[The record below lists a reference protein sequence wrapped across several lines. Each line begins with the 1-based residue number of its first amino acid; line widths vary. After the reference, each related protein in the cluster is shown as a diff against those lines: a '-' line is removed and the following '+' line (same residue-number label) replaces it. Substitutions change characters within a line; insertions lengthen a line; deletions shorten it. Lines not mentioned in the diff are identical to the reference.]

1 MQAPA
6 GAEGG
11 GSDAGPFEARPE
23 ETRVE
28 DPTATKE
35 PEQGL
40 RRMRGPCPAAESRP
54 AVPTGTGHETGTGT
68 GEKA

>member
-1 MQAPA
+1 MGA
-6 GAEGG
+6 GGGG
-11 GSDAGPFEARPE
+11 GSGDGRCEAVSADPG

-40 RRMRGPCPAAESRP
+40 HRKEAR
-54 AVPTGTGHETGTGT
+54 
-68 GEKA
+68 